1 MAAPLRVMRKTGYHG
16 HFIGKQ
22 VIMVTL
28 SENRLSWS
36 FYRKTGH
43 HGHFI
48 IKQAIVVILS
58 ENGPS

>member
-28 SENRLSWS
+28 SENRPSWS
-36 FYRKTGH
+36 FYHKTGH
-43 HGHFI
+43 HDHSI
-48 IKQAIVVILS
+48 IKQAIMII
-58 ENGPS
+58 PST